1 VQTFNPERT
10 MDRARKVLPEG
21 SWEALDAG
29 RRRLVLRAAWV
40 VSEADGQATAD
51 ELTALDL
58 LARFLAL
65 GETLAATG
73 LTKGSADKAEL
84 VRDLKAGPRD
94 RNFARHLYAAT
105 YLVGMSDGVLLD
117 SERAFLDE
125 VARSVGLDPRMCTDL
140 ERELHGILYEE
151 LLVTVFKD
159 GVVSARERQ
168 ILNAA
173 RKLLTLGEDTASQI
187 EEAFRER
194 LARSDSGAY

>member
-21 SWEALDAG
+21 SWEALDE
-29 RRRLVLRAAWV
+29 RQRRLVLRSAWV
-40 VSEADGQATAD
+40 ISDADGEATAD

-58 LARFLAL
+58 LARFLGL
-65 GETLAATG
+65 GANVAATG
-73 LTKGSADKAEL
+73 TKGVDRGDL
-84 VRDLKAGPRD
+84 LRDLRQAPRD
-94 RNFARHLYAAT
+94 RSFARHIYAAT
-105 YLVGMSDGVLLD
+105 YLVGMSDGVLLET
-117 SERAFLDE
+117 ERAYLDE
-125 VARSVGLDPRMCTDL
+125 LARGVGLDVVACSDL
-140 ERELHGILYEE
+140 ERDLHGILYEE

-173 RKLLTLGEDTASQI
+173 RKLLGLSEETATHI
-187 EEAFRER
+187 EESFRER